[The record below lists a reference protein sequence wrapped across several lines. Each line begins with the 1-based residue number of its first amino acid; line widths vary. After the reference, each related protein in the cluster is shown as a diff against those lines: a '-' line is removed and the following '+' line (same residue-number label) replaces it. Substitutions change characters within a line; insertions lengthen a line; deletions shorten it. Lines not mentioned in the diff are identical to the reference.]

1 MGSSLSRDEIRK
13 LMNDQIWGT
22 LIAVDGGQ
30 PYAVETSFA
39 VDATHLYTGTRR
51 DGRMNRCIE
60 TNPTAS
66 FKICDGDHRGHNYR
80 AAIVE
85 SRAEI
90 LTSREDILYCL
101 TIIYEKLGMPMGG
114 IEARADR
121 NAAGRDSL
129 TLYRLPLENLAGIKC
144 GLV

>member
-1 MGSSLSRDEIRK
+1 MGQSITEPEIRK

-22 LIAVDGGQ
+22 LIAVDEGK

-39 VDATHLYTGTRR
+39 IDDQYLYTGTKRG
-51 DGRMNRCIE
+51 GRMNRCIQK
-60 TNPTAS
+60 NQAVS

-90 LTSREDILYCL
+90 LSSREDILYCL
-101 TIIYEKLGMPMGG
+101 KIIYQKLGRS
-114 IEARADR
+114 IEDIEKRADMF
-121 NAAGRDSL
+121 AADEGSL
-129 TLYRLPLENLAGIKC
+129 RLYRMPLTNLG
-144 GLV
+144 GVGYGYR